1 VTPSS
6 STCTLLLSRS
16 ARFVRSCLLALSLLR
31 AANSFAG
38 FDRGVMVHARSFEK
52 TEREMA
58 AAALVESE
66 IVVEVTPIGG
76 GSEVLAAS
84 DGEGWISSGGESDD
98 SSVKVPPT
106 MRTHRRTV
114 LGLQRLPLVALK
126 KCLTKGIL
134 RKGKRELLGKK

>member
-1 VTPSS
+1 
-6 STCTLLLSRS
+6 
-16 ARFVRSCLLALSLLR
+16 
-31 AANSFAG
+31 
-38 FDRGVMVHARSFEK
+38 MVHARSFEK